1 MTNPTKDSANTSPT
15 RLREARAD
23 GLSKIDIREDALVA
37 RLLPT
42 ALWPYASLM
51 RLDRP
56 IGTWLLLL
64 PGWWSL
70 AMAADTWWDMRFFV
84 LFGVGAL
91 VMRGAGC
98 TWNDITDREFDA
110 KVARTATRPLPSGA
124 VSLRAAFA
132 FLFLQLLIGLAILAS
147 FNAFAIAVGAA
158 SLALVFV
165 YPLMKRVT
173 YWPQLVLGL
182 TFNWGALLGWA
193 AVEGDLAWAPILLYA
208 AGIFWT
214 LGYDTIYAHQDKE
227 DDALIGVKSS
237 ALALGDRT
245 RPWLF
250 VFYAAAIALLAAS
263 GLALG
268 AGWIY
273 YAGLA
278 VAAGH
283 LGWQAGTVDIDDA
296 ADCLAKF
303 RSNRI
308 FGWILLAAIAL
319 DRLVAG

>member
-1 MTNPTKDSANTSPT
+1 MMNPAKIPDSPSP
-15 RLREARAD
+15 
-23 GLSKIDIREDALVA
+23 IDIREDALVA

-42 ALWPYASLM
+42 ALWPHASLM

-70 AMAADTWWDMRFFV
+70 AMAADTWWDLRLFV
-84 LFGVGAL
+84 LFGVGAI

-98 TWNDITDREFDA
+98 TWNDITDRDFDA

-124 VSLRAAFA
+124 ITLRAALV
-132 FLFLQLLIGLAILAS
+132 FLFLQLLVGLAILLS
-147 FNAFAIAVGAA
+147 FNAFAIAVGAS

-173 YWPQLVLGL
+173 YWPQFVLGL

-193 AVEGDLAWAPILLYA
+193 AVEGGLGWTPFLLYA

-237 ALALGDRT
+237 ALALGAGT
-245 RPWLF
+245 RPWLYF
-250 VFYAAAIALLAAS
+250 FYAAAIALMAAA
-263 GLALG
+263 GATLG
-268 AGWIY
+268 AGWAY
-273 YAGLA
+273 YVGLA
-278 VAAGH
+278 AAGGH
-283 LGWQAGTVDIDDA
+283 LAWQAATVDIDDA
-296 ADCLAKF
+296 LDCLAKF
-303 RSNRI
+303 RSNRV

-319 DRLVAG
+319 DRLNVG

>member
-1 MTNPTKDSANTSPT
+1 MTNPAKATASP
-15 RLREARAD
+15 
-23 GLSKIDIREDALVA
+23 SPIDIREDGLVA
-37 RLLPT
+37 RLLPA

-51 RLDRP
+51 RLDRA

-70 AMAADTWWDMRFFV
+70 AMAAVTWWDMRFFA
-84 LFGVGAL
+84 LFGLGAI

-124 VSLRAAFA
+124 VSLRAALV
-132 FLFLQLLIGLAILAS
+132 FLFLQLLAGLAILLS
-147 FNAFAIAVGAA
+147 FNSFAIAVGAA
-158 SLALVFV
+158 SLALVFA

-173 YWPQLVLGL
+173 NWPQFVLGL

-193 AVEGDLAWAPILLYA
+193 AVRGDLTWAPLLLYA

-237 ALALGDRT
+237 ALALGART
-245 RPWLF
+245 RPWLYA
-250 VFYAAAIALLAAS
+250 FYAAAIALMAAA
-263 GLALG
+263 GAALG
-268 AGWIY
+268 AGWVY

-278 VAAGH
+278 AAAGH
-283 LGWQAGTVDIDDA
+283 LMWQAATVDIDDA
-296 ADCLAKF
+296 TDCLAKF

-308 FGWILLAAIAL
+308 FGWILLAAIVL